1 MRHREFVFYLV
12 EADKDNAASLA
23 REVDNFRAS
32 HAPWPETIKTHVVNE
47 KFDVTTTAILD
58 QLREQRANLAPTFA
72 FIDPFGYSGMPMKLL
87 VDLLAYPSTE
97 VFVNF
102 MVGHVQRFITRH
114 GQETAMRELFGMDA
128 AEVLGGYDGRADR
141 IEYLRA
147 VYARQL
153 QERAGFDHMQSFA
166 MINETGNIGYY
177 LLHGTRHRAGV
188 KLMKSAMWR
197 VDPGGGCTFSDRLAD
212 EDVLFVL
219 DPDLRPLRQEL
230 LRHYAGQRGISA
242 SDIEW
247 HTLLHTPYREAHV
260 RPVLRQL
267 EAAGVIQVDRPA
279 GKRQFAAGVTIEFP
293 S

>member
-1 MRHREFVFYLV
+1 
-12 EADKDNAASLA
+12 
-23 REVDNFRAS
+23 
-32 HAPWPETIKTHVVNE
+32 
-47 KFDVTTTAILD
+47 
-58 QLREQRANLAPTFA
+58 
-72 FIDPFGYSGMPMKLL
+72 
-87 VDLLAYPSTE
+87 
-97 VFVNF
+97 
-102 MVGHVQRFITRH
+102 
-114 GQETAMRELFGMDA
+114 MRELFGMDA